1 MSHYQVERPDRRLTD
16 AVNIRDIYDILDKF
30 SDRLQ
35 EDNLIRLEKDREL
48 DRLQKEKKE
57 DRESKKDFINSFIEK
72 AIEEGY
78 IGSKVVEQ
86 MRLSESMS
94 QFFC

>member
-16 AVNIRDIYDILDKF
+16 AVNIRDIYNILDKF

-48 DRLQKEKKE
+48 DRLQKERDGELKKE
-57 DRESKKDFINSFIEK
+57 LINSFIEK
-72 AIEEGY
+72 AVEEGY

-86 MRLSESMS
+86 MRSSESMS

>member
-16 AVNIRDIYDILDKF
+16 AVNIRDIYNILDKF

-48 DRLQKEKKE
+48 DRLQKERDGE
-57 DRESKKDFINSFIEK
+57 LKKD
-72 AIEEGY
+72 
-78 IGSKVVEQ
+78 
-86 MRLSESMS
+86 
-94 QFFC
+94 